1 MKMKIK
7 MKTRKKRLFKTN
19 KNKNKSFYEFIN
31 HDWLIKTTI
40 PDTES
45 RITQT
50 YCIQSDIDKEID
62 QIIRVESSKKNPM
75 SELIESWRT
84 TEGRIPIGITSL
96 TQIMLTMANPTDI
109 ASRIGWMNRYGITP
123 PLAVYVQ
130 GDPRNHKRCCVFI
143 EEGEPGIGSTD
154 YWTQS
159 DFAQHRA
166 AYSRYVSGL
175 SHILDIPLLK
185 KGYDAEREFAS
196 VFPNIVER
204 TTRVHML
211 SWNELVHTY
220 KQIDWT
226 VLLTSLGLHESMLP
240 NLVFNVTS
248 AAFLHH
254 LQNRIARW
262 PIERWQGWFAL
273 IAAQWIASC
282 SPRGPLRTAWFAYK
296 CTFLQ
301 GATVDN
307 STKDLCNNFI
317 RSMMPNTLGKLW
329 VKRFCDPNLPKTILK
344 MVKTIQTA
352 AISVLRRSS
361 WMSAATQSV
370 AIRKLRAMDIQIGW
384 PEFQSWF
391 PSENACTLNNRSL
404 IDNLLS
410 LRKLAT
416 DENQEMLRSGNCRH
430 PNGKGWGK
438 SVFDVNAYYYPD
450 ENRFVLPAAI
460 LRPPFYDPRKSDAW
474 NYGSIGAT
482 IGHELCHAFD
492 SDGRQFDEHGDKRD
506 WWGDKDDTLYRRKAS
521 QIERLFDKA
530 TYHGLPVDGKLT
542 QIENIADLG
551 GLVFALAG
559 LRLVS
564 DDLTKTDLQQFF
576 TAFAVSW
583 QSKERKRRAEQL
595 LTTDVHAPPQLR
607 VDLVV
612 QQLDEWYEAFDVGSD
627 SAMWIPPEKRIRF
640 FG

>member
-1 MKMKIK
+1 MSQ
-7 MKTRKKRLFKTN
+7 KTRKKQKRPF
-19 KNKNKSFYEFIN
+19 KSFYEFIN
-31 HDWLIKTTI
+31 RDWLQKTTI

-96 TQIMLTMANPTDI
+96 TQIMLTMTNPTDI

-123 PLAVYVQ
+123 PLAIYVQ

-143 EEGEPGIGSTD
+143 EEGEPGIGSPD
-154 YWTQS
+154 YWTES
-159 DFAQHRA
+159 EFVQHRA
-166 AYSRYVSGL
+166 AYSRYVSEL
-175 SHILDIPLLK
+175 SRVLDIPLMK
-185 KGYDAEREFAS
+185 RGYDAEHEFAS

-211 SWNELVHTY
+211 TWKELNRTY
-220 KQIDWT
+220 KHIDWT
-226 VLLTSLGLHESMLP
+226 VLLTSLGLQESVLP
-240 NLVFNVTS
+240 DLVFNVTS

-254 LQNRIARW
+254 LQNRIVRW

-301 GATVDN
+301 GAIVDN
-307 STKDLCNNFI
+307 SSKEICNNFI
-317 RSMMPNTLGKLW
+317 RAMMPNTLGKLW
-329 VKRFCDPNLPKTILK
+329 VKQFCDPKLPKTILN
-344 MVKTIQTA
+344 MVNTIRTA
-352 AISVLRRSS
+352 AVSVLRQSS
-361 WMSAATQSV
+361 WMSADTQSV

-384 PEFQSWF
+384 PEFKTWV

-416 DENQEMLRSGNCRH
+416 DENHEMLHSGNCRH
-430 PNGKGWGK
+430 PTGKNWGK

-450 ENRFVLPAAI
+450 ENRFVLPASI
-460 LRPPFYDPRKSDAW
+460 LRPPFYDPRKPDTW

-492 SDGRQFDEHGDKRD
+492 SDGRQFDERGDKRD
-506 WWGDKDDTLYRRKAS
+506 WWSDRDDEQYRRKAK
-521 QIERLFDKA
+521 QIERLFDSAK
-530 TYHGLPVDGKLT
+530 YHGLTVDGKLT

-551 GLVFALAG
+551 GIVFALAG
-559 LRLVS
+559 LRHVS
-564 DDLTKTDLQQFF
+564 KTQLTKTDLQQFF

-583 QSKERKRRAEQL
+583 QSKERKRRQQQL

-612 QQLDEWYEAFDVGSD
+612 QQLDEWYVAFDIGPD
-627 SAMWIPPEKRIRF
+627 SPMWISPEKRIRF